1 MNLRSFGY
9 SHWVQASRGFKGR
22 NSRLHLLFSSL
33 DRTEPCVRCA
43 ILRPV
48 CMPVGRDMRV
58 WIGRGSKG
66 FFRAEDPGATD
77 VYEPGGPPNPIP
89 RGACPRPWMEPLAAD
104 GLENHGSQLAG
115 LARMGG

>member
-1 MNLRSFGY
+1 MNPRSFGY

-77 VYEPGGPPNPIP
+77 VGEPGGPPNPIP
-89 RGACPRPWMEPLAAD
+89 RGAVSKAVD
-104 GLENHGSQLAG
+104 GALGRTRAG
-115 LARMGG
+115 ESRVPTRGVG